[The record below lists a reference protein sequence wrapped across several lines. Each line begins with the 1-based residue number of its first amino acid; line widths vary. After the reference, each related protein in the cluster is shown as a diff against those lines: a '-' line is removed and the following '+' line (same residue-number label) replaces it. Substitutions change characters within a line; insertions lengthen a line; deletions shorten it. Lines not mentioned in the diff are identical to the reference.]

1 MKRKEELLLEQEQ
14 KIGEVSALNKLIQQ
28 GEKAWD
34 TISKKVKATEVVA
47 GVSGAV
53 SFLSGYMLASTNDF
67 HTQVVNDGFEIL
79 QTPEGLVMGAIC
91 AGGMLIAG
99 ASIALNNYFQNKL
112 DYVEDKIDAR
122 TGLLEEKQVELGA
135 VNEELAQIEHGE
147 AFVANWLK
155 QTKDFEEPSA
165 EITPEE

>member
-14 KIGEVSALNKLIQQ
+14 KTGEVSALNKLIQQ

-34 TISKKVKATEVVA
+34 TISKKVRTTEVVA

-67 HTQVVNDGFEIL
+67 HTKVVNDGFEIL

-91 AGGMLIAG
+91 AGSMLVAG
-99 ASIALNNYFQNKL
+99 TSIALNNYFQNKL
-112 DYVEDKIDAR
+112 DYVEDKIDSR
-122 TGLLEEKQVELGA
+122 TELLEETQENLDN

-147 AFVANWLK
+147 AFVENWIR
-155 QTKDFEEPSA
+155 QTKDFEVTTPEN
-165 EITPEE
+165 TPEE